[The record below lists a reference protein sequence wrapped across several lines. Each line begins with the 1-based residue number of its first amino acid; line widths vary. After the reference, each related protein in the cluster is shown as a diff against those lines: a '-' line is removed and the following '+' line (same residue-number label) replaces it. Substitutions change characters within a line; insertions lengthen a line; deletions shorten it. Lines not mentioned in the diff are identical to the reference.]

1 MSHGPIFTEDWE
13 SWIVVIFSIII
24 LFIFAPWV
32 FALDLWL
39 VIIIVGFTV
48 MAVYLLLFF
57 IQLKKRKTYRRKRTF
72 HHRRRRR
79 PKHHYLIEF
88 RFHGYA
94 KKYAKRVIFDV
105 SKKFGVKG
113 VTKKRVVPH
122 ITMYGPF
129 TTSNYRNIAT
139 RVESVAKNY
148 DLVSFRVKGFN
159 YFDNERNK
167 VIYLDIEPSEE
178 LKNLRYDLSQ
188 ELRKVSKTKSFEDKK
203 SKDDFYFHA
212 TVAFKDIDRKFD
224 RIRKYIKS
232 KEEPNIHQH
241 LVRITI
247 LKGRRILYEYD
258 LMQKKMLNRNQ
269 ALNHQLYQKT
279 IRMLKKKQSKN
290 GFKDNN

>member
-1 MSHGPIFTEDWE
+1 MSQGPIIREDWE
-13 SWIVVIFSIII
+13 SWIVVIITIVI
-24 LFIFAPWV
+24 LLIFAPWV
-32 FALDLWL
+32 FALDFWM
-39 VIIIVGFTV
+39 VIIIIGLSST
-48 MAVYLLLFF
+48 AVYLLLFF
-57 IQLKKRKTYRRKRTF
+57 IQLKKRRTYRRKRTF
-72 HHRRRRR
+72 HHRRSRR

-129 TTSNYRNIAT
+129 TTSNYKNITT
-139 RVESVAKNY
+139 RVERVAKNY

-178 LKNLRYDLSQ
+178 LKNLRYDLAQ
-188 ELRKVSKTKSFEDKK
+188 ELRKISRTKSLEDKK
-203 SKDDFYFHA
+203 GKDDFYFHA

-224 RIRKYIKS
+224 RVWNYIKR

-269 ALNHQLYQKT
+269 ALNRQIYQKT
-279 IRMLKKKQSKN
+279 IRILKKKQSKN
-290 GFKDNN
+290 GFK